1 MHPFF
6 EILQHAG
13 MRQSRM
19 AKLMD
24 VSEGY
29 LARVKSGSK
38 PPSPRFRQRAAA
50 ALEYAGIRHP
60 SGRAYLPAELFL
72 DTPPFIQIN
81 ETNTS
86 VIEVA

>member
-6 EILQHAG
+6 EALTRAG
-13 MRQSRM
+13 IRQSRM
-19 AKLMD
+19 AKLMN

-29 LARVKSGSK
+29 LTRVKSGSK
-38 PPSPRFRQRAAA
+38 PPSPRFRQRAAE

-72 DTPPFIQIN
+72 DTPPFSQIN
-81 ETNTS
+81 EPNTS
-86 VIEVA
+86 IIEVA